1 MILSD
6 SYAIAKSLIMYDLT
20 LAQELDRIAH
30 VGIVAQPQNVVV
42 GHASLLLC

>member
-1 MILSD
+1 MLLRDADRIGE
-6 SYAIAKSLIMYDLT
+6 ALIVYDLT